1 MPSTFKA
8 LVLHL
13 EHIEYDMELASMTLL
28 RAVDGGGSAAIAWL
42 LEEAED
48 AAGHV
53 LQEHRPAQ
61 GDPAEGGPRVSQT
74 PRHAVTKS
82 KISNSTQQ
90 VCNSLTSR
98 FE

>member
-1 MPSTFKA
+1 
-8 LVLHL
+8 
-13 EHIEYDMELASMTLL
+13 MET
-28 RAVDGGGSAAIAWL
+28 RRRRCPGVRGGHK
-42 LEEAED
+42 EEAED

-61 GDPAEGGPRVSQT
+61 GDPAEGGPRVPQT